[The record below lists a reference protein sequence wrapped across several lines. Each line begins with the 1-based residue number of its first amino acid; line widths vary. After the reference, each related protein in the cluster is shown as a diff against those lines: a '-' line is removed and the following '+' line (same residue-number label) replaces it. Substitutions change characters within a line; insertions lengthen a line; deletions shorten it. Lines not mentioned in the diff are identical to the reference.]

1 MTTQQPQ
8 KQKKH
13 LSKKRSR
20 GKQIA
25 AIVCIALLVALYIG
39 TLLAAILD
47 FPNSGRLFQAC
58 LAATVGVPILLWIY
72 MWIYKYVMQNK
83 EPHEDDE

>member
-8 KQKKH
+8 KQKSH
-13 LSKKRSR
+13 SARKRSR
-20 GKQIA
+20 GRQAA
-25 AIVCIALLVALYIG
+25 AIVCIVLLVALYIG

-58 LAATVGVPILLWIY
+58 LVATVGVPILLWIY
-72 MWIYKYVMQNK
+72 IWIYKYVMQNK
-83 EPHEDDE
+83 EPHEDEE